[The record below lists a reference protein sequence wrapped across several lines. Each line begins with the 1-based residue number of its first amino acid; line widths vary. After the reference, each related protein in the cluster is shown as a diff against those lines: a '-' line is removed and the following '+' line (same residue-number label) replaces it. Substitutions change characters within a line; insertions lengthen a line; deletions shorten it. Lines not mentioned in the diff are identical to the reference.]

1 MSAKAHGKL
10 GLALQ
15 QSVMTSAVFLQVVLV
30 DSLFQYFMRN
40 GHQVA
45 DIID

>member
-15 QSVMTSAVFLQVVLV
+15 QPVMTSAVFLQMVFV
-30 DSLFQYFMRN
+30 DGLFQYFMRN
-40 GHQVA
+40 SH
-45 DIID
+45 